1 MLSERKEGKKK
12 LFFQNSTKA
21 FKNIMLK
28 YQKNEKAKNMNHKK
42 LLLKRI
48 ESKLKN
54 VQNKEKENEFI
65 VKEVRSNIELKKK
78 LISSFGIKALNHYED
93 SKNMNIK
100 IKLEKSKLFNPLF
113 DYNSNKFNI
122 SKKGNSHQK
131 YNSHKIIK
139 FPKIIDKKENN
150 YSKKKNILKLNLLDN
165 SISAIKINEYSFDN
179 KNDVSEMENNKSNDS
194 LSIRKY
200 IVSNKKNK
208 EEQEKKENNLYRC
221 DTSNNLSEKSKIN
234 FSSNIFPNIIKTP
247 LITERINSTVN
258 KKKLNFS
265 LKKKN
270 RVFNLDYLND
280 IQNIREKLLLEE
292 KRNHKF
298 FENNQYGCD
307 NYKIKYKYIKEKYFC

>member
-54 VQNKEKENEFI
+54 VQNEEKENEFI

-100 IKLEKSKLFNPLF
+100 IKIEKSKLFNPLF

-150 YSKKKNILKLNLLDN
+150 YSKKKNKLKLNLLDN

-200 IVSNKKNK
+200 IVSNKKK
-208 EEQEKKENNLYRC
+208 
-221 DTSNNLSEKSKIN
+221 
-234 FSSNIFPNIIKTP
+234 
-247 LITERINSTVN
+247 
-258 KKKLNFS
+258 
-265 LKKKN
+265 
-270 RVFNLDYLND
+270 
-280 IQNIREKLLLEE
+280 
-292 KRNHKF
+292 
-298 FENNQYGCD
+298 
-307 NYKIKYKYIKEKYFC
+307 